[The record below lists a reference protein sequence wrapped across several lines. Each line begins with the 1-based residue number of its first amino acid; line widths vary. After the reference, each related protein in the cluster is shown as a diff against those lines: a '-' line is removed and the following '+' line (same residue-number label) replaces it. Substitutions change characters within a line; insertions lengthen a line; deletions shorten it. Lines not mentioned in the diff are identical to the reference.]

1 MSADTTSRAKPVIHP
16 DDAYVDFAAFAKSLG
31 FQPRHLTQ
39 LRHDHAETFPP
50 HIQRHTRT
58 YVRLGPLKAW
68 LATMEQESPGAN
80 ASSPAHASSPGTR
93 QSRTQ

>member
-1 MSADTTSRAKPVIHP
+1 MPAITPARAQPIVHP
-16 DDAYVDFAAFAKSLG
+16 DDAYVELATFAKSLG

-39 LRHDHAETFPP
+39 LRHDHAATFPP

-68 LATMEQESPGAN
+68 LAAIEQHSTAGA
-80 ASSPAHASSPGTR
+80 
-93 QSRTQ
+93 Q

>member
-1 MSADTTSRAKPVIHP
+1 MSTTLASRAQPVVQS
-16 DDAYVDFAAFAKSLG
+16 DDGYVDLATFAKSLG

-39 LRHDHAETFPP
+39 LRHDHAATFPP

-68 LATMEQESPGAN
+68 LSAIEQ
-80 ASSPAHASSPGTR
+80 
-93 QSRTQ
+93 QSTAEAQ

>member
-1 MSADTTSRAKPVIHP
+1 MPAITPARALLAVHP
-16 DDAYVDFAAFAKSLG
+16 DDGYVDLATFAKAHG

-39 LRHDHAETFPP
+39 LRHEHAESFPP

-68 LATMEQESPGAN
+68 LAAIEQ
-80 ASSPAHASSPGTR
+80 
-93 QSRTQ
+93 QSTADQP